1 MKRIVLIFFMLVAT
15 PATHAQVREFQIGA
29 LQNSIVRSVYAD
41 YQLIYTQ
48 PTVDSGFFILYR
60 AGDPTAQAFRVPDKW
75 EIHDV
80 RIHNGAQVFFCGR
93 CGGQALVGS
102 FVIPVAFSGAGGLD
116 YYLCGWS
123 NDGYVLPTDFQR
135 LDLYRSGDTVCMAMT
150 GTSMWFKTSPQP
162 NTTVASA
169 YFIGSTCYIRCY
181 NNKGHYI
188 KFTDVACLDDMIV
201 AVGTDTSGNG
211 CLVKTFGKWAEFPN
225 HPLTPSYMVS
235 LDYESPVGD
244 VLAVHRGGDT
254 AVLAQYNDNGTTVS
268 TVLYDVPFSPFTGV
282 PTMTSPGV
290 RKSSMPTYQP
300 YGPSWRMLELNWLS
314 GYAWLLQRSEYGV
327 NPTLGVI
334 DWLVRVPFG
343 GSGPVWMWHPQSCNA
358 QSLDINVARHLPSLS
373 GENTWLR
380 LYDAVWYPNSTACY
394 DFWNSAFVPNTA
406 RWHLEETDD
415 PTDWI
420 RKKTTPYSVNVFNV
434 RVDRVCQ

>member
-1 MKRIVLIFFMLVAT
+1 MGDGGFSTVERCCEGRENIFAQFKKMCIFALEISTQNRHSMKRIVLIFFLLVAT
-15 PATHAQVREFQIGA
+15 LTTHAQVREFQIGA

-123 NDGYVLPTDFQR
+123 NGGYVLPTDFQR
-135 LDLYRSGDTVCMAMT
+135 MDLYRSGDTVCMAMT
-150 GTSMWFKTSPQP
+150 GTSMWFRTSPQP

-169 YFIGSTCYIRCY
+169 YFIGSTCYMKFYI
-181 NNKGHYI
+181 NKGYYI
-188 KFTDVACLDDMIV
+188 KFTD
-201 AVGTDTSGNG
+201 G
-211 CLVKTFGKWAEFPN
+211 
-225 HPLTPSYMVS
+225 
-235 LDYESPVGD
+235 
-244 VLAVHRGGDT
+244 
-254 AVLAQYNDNGTTVS
+254 
-268 TVLYDVPFSPFTGV
+268 
-282 PTMTSPGV
+282 
-290 RKSSMPTYQP
+290 
-300 YGPSWRMLELNWLS
+300 
-314 GYAWLLQRSEYGV
+314 
-327 NPTLGVI
+327 
-334 DWLVRVPFG
+334 
-343 GSGPVWMWHPQSCNA
+343 
-358 QSLDINVARHLPSLS
+358 
-373 GENTWLR
+373 
-380 LYDAVWYPNSTACY
+380 
-394 DFWNSAFVPNTA
+394 NSAFVPNTA